1 MTRLLN
7 TPIIGPSAKTVA
19 SSWIDMLAGLSG
31 LYILRIPPGFCAH
44 AAPPVVA
51 ASSTA
56 PAIAITRDCRCITVS
71 SRCSRPLRPIEETR
85 GGTLVLVRAPAS
97 GRLAWAGSKGQPAP
111 PLASPLPPPWSF
123 GYPDGPIAEEHPQVK
138 AILCREW
145 GGPDTLRFDE
155 VERAPLRPN
164 EARIRVHACG
174 VNFADTL
181 MIAGKYQVKPEFP
194 FTPGL
199 EAAGVVVETGVEVTH
214 LRPEQRVLAVLRFGG
229 GYAEEIVLNADAI
242 VPIPDAM
249 DFVTAAA
256 FPVAYGT
263 AHFALTHRGHLQPG
277 ETLLVLGAAGGV
289 GLSAVEI
296 GKEHGAD
303 ELIDYQRESIRD
315 RMRDLTGELGAD
327 VVFDPVGG
335 DAFDQALRAVNWEA
349 RMLVIGFAAGRIQ
362 AVPANLIL
370 VKNISVIGVV
380 WGAQAARDPI
390 LVSRNLAELLR
401 WWEAGRLNPLVAKTF
416 PLAEAGA
423 AMHDLL
429 SRRHA
434 GKIVLET

>member
-1 MTRLLN
+1 M
-7 TPIIGPSAKTVA
+7 
-19 SSWIDMLAGLSG
+19 
-31 LYILRIPPGFCAH
+31 
-44 AAPPVVA
+44 
-51 ASSTA
+51 
-56 PAIAITRDCRCITVS
+56 
-71 SRCSRPLRPIEETR
+71 
-85 GGTLVLVRAPAS
+85 
-97 GRLAWAGSKGQPAP
+97 
-111 PLASPLPPPWSF
+111 
-123 GYPDGPIAEEHPQVK
+123 K

-145 GGPDTLRFDE
+145 GGPDMLRLDE
-155 VERAPLRPN
+155 VAGQPLRPN
-164 EARIRVHACG
+164 EARIRVRACG

-181 MIAGKYQVKPEFP
+181 MIAGKYQVRPEFP

-199 EAAGVVVETGVEVTH
+199 EAAGEVTEIGAEVTH
-214 LRPEQRVLAVLRFGG
+214 LQPGQRVLAVLRFGG
-229 GYAEEIVLNADAI
+229 GYAEEIVINADA
-242 VPIPDAM
+242 VVALPERM

-263 AHFALTHRGHLQPG
+263 AHFALTHRGHLAKG
-277 ETLLVLGAAGGV
+277 ESLLVLGAAGGV
-289 GLSAVEI
+289 GLAAVEI
-296 GKEHGAD
+296 GKALGARVIAAAGGPEKLAVAGPHGAD

-315 RMRDLTGELGAD
+315 RVRELTRGQGAD

-335 DAFDQALRAVNWEA
+335 EAFDQALRAVNWEA

-380 WGAQAARDPI
+380 WGAQAARDPVF
-390 LVSRNLAELLR
+390 VSRNLAELLR
-401 WWEAGRLNPLVAKTF
+401 WWEAGRLHPVVAKTF

-423 AMHDLL
+423 AMQALL

>member
-1 MTRLLN
+1 M
-7 TPIIGPSAKTVA
+7 
-19 SSWIDMLAGLSG
+19 
-31 LYILRIPPGFCAH
+31 
-44 AAPPVVA
+44 
-51 ASSTA
+51 
-56 PAIAITRDCRCITVS
+56 
-71 SRCSRPLRPIEETR
+71 
-85 GGTLVLVRAPAS
+85 
-97 GRLAWAGSKGQPAP
+97 
-111 PLASPLPPPWSF
+111 
-123 GYPDGPIAEEHPQVK
+123 K

-145 GGPDTLRFDE
+145 GGPETLRLDE
-155 VERAPLRPN
+155 AARRPLRPN
-164 EARIRVHACG
+164 EARIRVRAAG

-181 MIAGKYQVKPEFP
+181 MIAGKYQVRPEFP

-199 EAAGVVVETGVEVTH
+199 EAAGEVIEIGAAVRHLETG
-214 LRPEQRVLAVLRFGG
+214 RRVLAVLRFGG
-229 GYAEEIVLNADAI
+229 GYAEEIAIDADAV

-296 GKEHGAD
+296 GKELGARVIAAASGPEKLAVARAHGAD

-315 RMRDLTGELGAD
+315 RVRELTGGLGAD

-362 AVPANLIL
+362 SVPANLIL

-380 WGAQAARDPI
+380 WGAQAARDPVLI
-390 LVSRNLAELLR
+390 SRNLAELLR
-401 WWEAGRLNPLVAKTF
+401 WWEAGRLRPVVAKTF

-423 AMHDLL
+423 AMQALL

>member
-1 MTRLLN
+1 M
-7 TPIIGPSAKTVA
+7 
-19 SSWIDMLAGLSG
+19 
-31 LYILRIPPGFCAH
+31 
-44 AAPPVVA
+44 
-51 ASSTA
+51 
-56 PAIAITRDCRCITVS
+56 
-71 SRCSRPLRPIEETR
+71 
-85 GGTLVLVRAPAS
+85 
-97 GRLAWAGSKGQPAP
+97 
-111 PLASPLPPPWSF
+111 
-123 GYPDGPIAEEHPQVK
+123 K
-138 AILCREW
+138 AVLCREW
-145 GGPDTLRFDE
+145 GDPGSLRFE
-155 VERAPLRPN
+155 EAASQPLKAN
-164 EARIRVHACG
+164 EARIRVRACG

-199 EAAGVVVETGVEVTH
+199 EAAGEVIEIGADVRH
-214 LRPEQRVLAVLRFGG
+214 LTVGMRVLAVLRFGG
-229 GYAEEIVLNADAI
+229 AYAEEIVINADAV

-263 AHFALTHRGHLQPG
+263 SHFALTHRGNLKSG

-289 GLSAVEI
+289 GLTAVEI
-296 GKEHGAD
+296 GRQLGAHVIAAAGSPEKLAVAREHGAD
-303 ELIDYQRESIRD
+303 ALIDYRSESIRD
-315 RMRDLTGELGAD
+315 RVRELTGGLGAD

-362 AVPANLIL
+362 SVPANLIL

-380 WGAQAARDPI
+380 WGAQAARDPV
-390 LVSRNLAELLR
+390 LVSRNLAELLC
-401 WWEAGRLNPLVAKTF
+401 WWEAGRLKPVIARTF

-423 AMHDLL
+423 AMEALL